1 MAPSSALPIGS
12 AAIVTELK
20 PIKVDP
26 GIPGSGLLNTVLAL
40 LSPVPHQAGT
50 LISEELSD
58 EEILECDV
66 TGFLIMYV
74 AQHSSHP
81 SFTHSPPRSGLGTF
95 GIFCYNVSFFHL
107 TMYTT
112 LFNSPHVILFHAD
125 IRRRS
130 AAIDIPNRKMTIL
143 SPLPGSLAGRIAV
156 AGSFEWQD
164 Q

>member
-40 LSPVPHQAGT
+40 LSPVQHQVGT
-50 LISEELSD
+50 WTSEDLSD
-58 EEILECDV
+58 EILECDV
-66 TGFLIMYV
+66 AGFLIVYV
-74 AQHSSHP
+74 AQRSSHS
-81 SFTHSPPRSGLGTF
+81 SFTHSRTALAFGILGTF
-95 GIFCYNVSFFHL
+95 CYHYMIFLFVVSCILHYFLHTSFFS
-107 TMYTT
+107 MWIS
-112 LFNSPHVILFHAD
+112 FG
-125 IRRRS
+125 RS
-130 AAIDIPNRKMTIL
+130 SAIDIPNRKMTIL
-143 SPLPGSLAGRIAV
+143 SPLPGSLAGRVAV

>member
-40 LSPVPHQAGT
+40 LSPVQHHGGT
-50 LISEELSD
+50 SEDASD

-66 TGFLIMYV
+66 AGFLIV
-74 AQHSSHP
+74 
-81 SFTHSPPRSGLGTF
+81 T
-95 GIFCYNVSFFHL
+95 
-107 TMYTT
+107 
-112 LFNSPHVILFHAD
+112 
-125 IRRRS
+125 
-130 AAIDIPNRKMTIL
+130 AIDIPNRKMTIL
-143 SPLPGSLAGRIAV
+143 APLPGSLAGHIAV